1 MEGWGSGGPPER
13 NLRKGIRRGRRKD
26 LEDPATPA
34 AEPYIEG
41 KVWKPL
47 CAMNTPPPLVNVCW
61 ARGVRAVQES
71 LVRGLLQRV
80 NSVVLDQKPAV
91 KGVAPHM
98 LAAYLALLNAHSCS
112 GQHGDARPKRAVASG
127 V

>member
-41 KVWKPL
+41 KGIKDSIWRI
-47 CAMNTPPPLVNVCW
+47 CTVC
-61 ARGVRAVQES
+61 
-71 LVRGLLQRV
+71 
-80 NSVVLDQKPAV
+80 
-91 KGVAPHM
+91 
-98 LAAYLALLNAHSCS
+98 HSKKNKTNKKQDLFLRTFAC
-112 GQHGDARPKRAVASG
+112 PC
-127 V
+127 